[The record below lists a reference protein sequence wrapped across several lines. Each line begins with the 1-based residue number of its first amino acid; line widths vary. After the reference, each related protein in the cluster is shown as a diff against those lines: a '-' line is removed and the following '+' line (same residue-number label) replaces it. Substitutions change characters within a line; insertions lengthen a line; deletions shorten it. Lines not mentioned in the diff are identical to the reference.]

1 MLGYAIL
8 LEGWRRSI
16 LRSSLKEFRQ
26 RIHYP
31 SGGPKSAS
39 FNLATSTI
47 CLIVELDPAEGLRAE
62 TGVDGLPRHA
72 GLRRSI
78 PAALAE
84 LYVP

>member
-1 MLGYAIL
+1 MLGYAVL
-8 LEGWRRSI
+8 LEGWRCSI
-16 LRSSLKEFRQ
+16 LRSRLEEFRQ
-26 RIHYP
+26 RIPYP
-31 SGGPKSAS
+31 LGGPKSAS
-39 FNLATSTI
+39 SSLATSTI
-47 CLIVELDPAEGLRAE
+47 CLIVELDPEEGLRAE